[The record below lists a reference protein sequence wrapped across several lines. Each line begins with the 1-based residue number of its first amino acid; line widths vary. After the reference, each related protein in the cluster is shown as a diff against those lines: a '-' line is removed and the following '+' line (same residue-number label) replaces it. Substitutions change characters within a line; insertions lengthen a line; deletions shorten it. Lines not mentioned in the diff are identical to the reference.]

1 MTRQSS
7 RKLSRTQKLVAVAG
21 GFMILAGVV
30 LLGMAA
36 LATTGFLSVELLLEN
51 KFVLTFSLLMVSVG
65 LFDTFAAII
74 IARW

>member
-1 MTRQSS
+1 
-7 RKLSRTQKLVAVAG
+7 
-21 GFMILAGVV
+21 MILAGVV

>member
-36 LATTGFLSVELLLEN
+36 LAATGFLHAELLLEN
-51 KFVLTFSLLMVSVG
+51 KFLLTFSLLMVSVG